1 MSAINLTL
9 EEVNK
14 TCLLI
19 VSDSHRKLKQSLADY
34 HDVNSAYS
42 RDMEYCRNQFN
53 QITNAGSERLQGLVF
68 LFLGN
73 EQLTAIFEKYQI
85 EILDDRKLFGSL
97 LIAGQHFNQHQL
109 LGAA

>member
-1 MSAINLTL
+1 MSALKITL
-9 EEVNK
+9 EQVNS
-14 TCLLI
+14 TCRFI

-34 HDVNSAYS
+34 HDITSEHF
-42 RDMEYCRNQFN
+42 RDMEYCRNQLN
-53 QITNAGSERLQGLVF
+53 QITNIAGERVQGLIH

-73 EQLTAIFEKYQI
+73 EQLTAKLKSYQI

-97 LIAGQHFNQHQL
+97 FAGQHFNQHQL